1 MRLKIIGA
9 NFLVVLVCGLAAFL
23 LVRGSLTSYFTAEV
37 EAALSRDQALFEDS
51 RIAGTRLLEN
61 LTRQRSRA
69 QSLVKVYDI
78 PTVDEDPRR
87 RAAFAEAQAI
97 STALEDRGQMGRR
110 PELVAVTDDRGRIT
124 ARNVNPNAHYMRD
137 LGTEFPSSRF
147 ALRGDCVTDIWQ
159 YDALVM
165 DVAACPVVKEGQI
178 VGSLVVGFDISN
190 GQAKAD
196 KARFGR
202 EVGYFMKGRLY
213 STSLEGATAPG
224 GGPAKQMA
232 DAVAPALAQ
241 AVQTQTP
248 SSRIP
253 VKVGEEDYLAIV
265 APLPGQIQARDG
277 AYVIMASVTLALQ
290 PAGAASSVLICTIL
304 ALILVAVVGLVLSNH
319 FLKPIEQVEDGILRV
334 INGDVN
340 HRLEIESA
348 EVGGLAYRIN
358 QLINTLTGVEE
369 TDEEGGGGGDEGGG
383 GRPGGGG
390 APPRPTTGAGPGEGG
405 GMAAAPRPDAGEALA
420 VGETAAPAAVDT
432 AKLAAEPEAAY
443 YARVFKEYVD
453 AKRSLGERVE
463 QITQDKFLEKLRASE
478 KGLAQKYGVSAVR
491 FQVAVSGS
499 TVSLRPVP
507 LR

>member
-23 LVRGSLTSYFTAEV
+23 LVRGSLTSYFTADI

-51 RIAGTRLLEN
+51 RVAGTRLLEN

-69 QSLVKVYDI
+69 QSLAKVYEI
-78 PTVDEDPRR
+78 PTIDEDPRR

-110 PELVAVTDDRGRIT
+110 PELVAVTDERGRII
-124 ARNVNPNAHYMRD
+124 ARNVDPNAHYMRD

-165 DVAACPVVKEGQI
+165 DVAACPVVKEGQV

-202 EVGYFMKGRLY
+202 EIGYFMKGRLY

-232 DAVAPALAQ
+232 DAVAPALTQ
-241 AVQTQTP
+241 AVSTQTP
-248 SSRIP
+248 SNRIP
-253 VKVGEEDYLAIV
+253 VKIGEEDYLAIV
-265 APLPGQIQARDG
+265 APLPGQIQAHDG
-277 AYVIMASVTLALQ
+277 AYVIMASVTQALQ
-290 PAGAASSVLICTIL
+290 PVGAASSVLICTIL
-304 ALILVAVVGLVLSNH
+304 GLILVAVVGLVLSNH
-319 FLKPIEQVEDGILRV
+319 FLKPIEQVEDGVLRV

-348 EVGGLAYRIN
+348 EIGGLAYRIN

-369 TDEEGGGGGDEGGG
+369 TDEEGGGGDEGGG
-383 GRPGGGG
+383 GRPGG
-390 APPRPTTGAGPGEGG
+390 APQRPTTGAGPGGGG
-405 GMAAAPRPDAGEALA
+405 GMAAAAPGGEALS

-432 AKLAAEPEAAY
+432 AKLAAEPEASY

-453 AKRSLGERVE
+453 AKRSLGEKVD
-463 QITQDKFLEKLRASE
+463 QITQDKFLEKLKASE
-478 KGLAQKYGVSAVR
+478 KSLAQKYGVGSVR
-491 FQVAVSGS
+491 FQVAVSGN